1 MKHRVYMRD
10 WYFNAGI
17 IGFLQIISDGQDVE
31 NITGMEIGENCI
43 EFEDDILNNF
53 YEIFTKFSFLKMFK
67 KEAYVTGRLNKAL
80 KELNE
85 KKKIDLAKKI
95 IDIEKSPYLNFQKLL
110 GRDLSSCQ
118 NMEELRISIQD
129 AVESINGKTSTA
141 IYNDLKQQDIEN
153 KSIDAFLKVRL
164 KGVCAYENI
173 SKYINA
179 INSIERTNYKS
190 NIKVNDICPSCQ
202 VNKKGFDFSNAVSN
216 ILGFNTDNSN
226 WIWAFKDTNSKICP
240 VCALIYTCAFLSFAF
255 VLKQGQKKGTYL
267 NCFYFLNQNNN
278 VKGLFDSVK
287 RFDLQMSNLDDQSPF
302 FIMIKETVHNINQM
316 KIKNIREN
324 ISFVEIIDNP
334 ILAGQGT
341 KGYNV
346 YSYNIDND
354 IADFLHPYFNGNT
367 MPKGFYKIKDSHF
380 NVDEQLLKSTVTRQ
394 IDYNLLHTFLSL
406 WLQGRKSKNNEQKK
420 ANIVAAYQPSF
431 IISYILDY
439 ANKCVRRDKMDENKG
454 IVKKAFRN
462 GIELKQ
468 KLLNK
473 KKENQIDGII
483 YQLLNDLKIADREKF
498 IDKYMRLV
506 MSHGLPSMFGEAE
519 MLDKD
524 AFLQFGYSF
533 INGIMS
539 QPKQT
544 D

>member
-1 MKHRVYMRD
+1 MRD
-10 WYFNAGI
+10 WFFNAGI
-17 IGFLQIISDGQDVE
+17 IGFLQVVSDGKDIE
-31 NITGMEIGENCI
+31 EITGIDIGENYI

-53 YEIFTKFSFLKMFK
+53 YEVFKKLSFLKMFK
-67 KEAYVTGRLNKAL
+67 KEAYIAGRLNKVL
-80 KELNE
+80 KEFNE
-85 KKKIDLAKKI
+85 KKKIDTAIKI
-95 IDIEKSPYLNFQKLL
+95 NEIEKSPYLNFQKLL

-129 AVESINGKTSTA
+129 AVEFINGKTSTA
-141 IYNDLKQQDIEN
+141 IYYDLKQQDTEN
-153 KSIDAFLKVRL
+153 KSIDAFLKARL

-173 SKYINA
+173 SKYIEA
-179 INSIERTNYKS
+179 IQKIDLKVK
-190 NIKVNDICPSCQ
+190 IKINDICPSCQ
-202 VNKKGFDFSNAVSN
+202 VNKKSFDFSNAVSN

-226 WIWAFKDTNSKICP
+226 WIWAFKDSNSKICP

-255 VLKQGQKKGTYL
+255 VLKQGQKKGAYL

-287 RFDLQMSNLDDQSPF
+287 RFDLEISNLNDQSPF
-302 FIMIKETVHNINQM
+302 FIMIKETVHHINQT
-316 KIKNIREN
+316 KVKNIREN
-324 ISFVEIIDNP
+324 MSFVEIIDNP

-354 IADFLHPYFNGNT
+354 IAEFLQPYFNGNT
-367 MPKGFYKIKDSHF
+367 MPKGFYKIKDAYF
-380 NVDEQLLKSTVTRQ
+380 NLDEQLLKSTVTRQ
-394 IDYNLLHTFLSL
+394 IDYSVLHTYLSL
-406 WLQGRKSKNNEQKK
+406 WLQGEKNKNSDQKK
-420 ANIVAAYQPSF
+420 SNIVTAYQPSYV
-431 IISYILDY
+431 IKYVLDY
-439 ANKCVRRDKMDENKG
+439 INKCVRRDTMDINKG

-468 KLLNK
+468 KLLAKN
-473 KKENQIDGII
+473 KENQIDGII

-539 QPKQT
+539 TPKEM

>member
-10 WYFNAGI
+10 WFFNAGI
-17 IGFLQIISDGQDVE
+17 IGFLQIVSDGKDIE
-31 NITGMEIGENCI
+31 DIKGINIGENYI
-43 EFEDDILNNF
+43 EFEDDILDNF
-53 YEIFTKFSFLKMFK
+53 YEIFTKLSFLKMFK
-67 KEAYVTGRLNKAL
+67 KEAYVAGRLNKVI

-85 KKKIDLAKKI
+85 KKKIDITKKI

-118 NMEELRISIQD
+118 NMEELLISVQD
-129 AVESINGKTSTA
+129 AVEFVNGKTSTA
-141 IYNDLKQQDIEN
+141 IFNELKQQDTEN
-153 KSIDAFLKVRL
+153 KSIDAFLKARL

-173 SKYINA
+173 SKYIEVIQK
-179 INSIERTNYKS
+179 INLKS
-190 NIKVNDICPSCQ
+190 KTKINDICPSCQ
-202 VNKKGFDFSNAVSN
+202 INKKGFDFSNAVSN

-226 WIWAFKDTNSKICP
+226 WIWAFKDINSKICP

-267 NCFYFLNQNNN
+267 NCFYFLNQTNN
-278 VKGLFDSVK
+278 VKGAFNSAK
-287 RFDLQMSNLDDQSPF
+287 RFDLEISNLNDQSPF
-302 FIMIKETVHNINQM
+302 FIMIKETVHHINQT

-354 IADFLHPYFNGNT
+354 IADFLHPYLNGNT
-367 MPKGFYKIKDSHF
+367 MPKGFYKIKDSYF
-380 NVDEQLLKSTVTRQ
+380 NVDEQLLKSTITRQ
-394 IDYNLLHTFLSL
+394 IDYSLLHKFLSI
-406 WLQGRKSKNNEQKK
+406 WLQGQKSKNNDQKK

-431 IISYILDY
+431 IINYVLDY
-439 ANKCVRRDKMDENKG
+439 VNKCVGRDKMDENKK

-506 MSHGLPSMFGEAE
+506 MSHGLPSMFGETE

>member
-10 WYFNAGI
+10 WFFNAGI
-17 IGFLQIISDGQDVE
+17 IGFLRVVSDGKHIEDISGL
-31 NITGMEIGENCI
+31 NIGENYI
-43 EFEDDILNNF
+43 EFEKDILNSF
-53 YEIFTKFSFLKMFK
+53 YETFIKLSFLKMFK
-67 KEAYVTGRLNKAL
+67 KEAYIAGRLNKAL
-80 KELNE
+80 KELSE
-85 KKKIDLAKKI
+85 KKKIDIAKKI
-95 IDIEKSPYLNFQKLL
+95 TDIEKSPYLNFQKLL
-110 GRDLSSCQ
+110 GRDLLSCQ
-118 NMEELRISIQD
+118 NVEALSISIQE
-129 AVESINGKTSTA
+129 AIESIKGKTGAA
-141 IYNDLKQQDIEN
+141 IYNDLRQQDTEN
-153 KSIDAFLKVRL
+153 KSIAAFLKSRL
-164 KGVCAYENI
+164 KGVCAYDNI
-173 SKYINA
+173 PKYVDAIQNIELKSK
-179 INSIERTNYKS
+179 
-190 NIKVNDICPSCQ
+190 IKKNDICPSCQ
-202 VNKKGFDFSNAVSN
+202 TNKKSFDFSNAITN

-226 WIWAFKDTNSKICP
+226 WIWAFKDSNSKICP

-255 VLKQGQKKGTYL
+255 VLKQGQKKGAYL

-278 VKGLFDSVK
+278 VKGSFDSAK
-287 RFDLQMSNLDDQSPF
+287 RFDLEISNLNDQSPF
-302 FIMIKETVHNINQM
+302 FVMIKETVHHINQT

-346 YSYNIDND
+346 YSYNVDND
-354 IADFLHPYFNGNT
+354 IAEFLHPYFKGNT
-367 MPKGFYKIKDSHF
+367 MPKGFYKIKDAYF
-380 NVDEQLLKSTVTRQ
+380 NLDEQLLKSTVTRQ
-394 IDYNLLHTFLSL
+394 VDYGLLHTFLSL
-406 WLQGRKSKNNEQKK
+406 WLQGRKNQNNEQKK
-420 ANIVAAYQPSF
+420 ANIVAAYQPT
-431 IISYILDY
+431 YILEYVMDY
-439 ANKCVRRDKMDENKG
+439 INKCVRRDTMDINKG

-468 KLLNK
+468 KLLAKN
-473 KKENQIDGII
+473 KENQIDGII

-539 QPKQT
+539 QPKQSE
-544 D
+544 

>member
-10 WYFNAGI
+10 WFFNAGI
-17 IGFLQIISDGQDVE
+17 IGFLQVISDGKDIE
-31 NITGMEIGENCI
+31 KITGVNIGENYI
-43 EFEDDILNNF
+43 EFESDILNNF
-53 YEIFTKFSFLKMFK
+53 YETFIKLSFLKMFK
-67 KEAYVTGRLNKAL
+67 KEAYIAGRLNKAV

-85 KKKIDLAKKI
+85 KKKIDVTKKI
-95 IDIEKSPYLNFQKLL
+95 ADIEKSPYLNFQKLL
-110 GRDLSSCQ
+110 GHDLSSCQ
-118 NMEELRISIQD
+118 NVEELSISIQE
-129 AVESINGKTSTA
+129 AIEFIKGKTGSA
-141 IYNDLKQQDIEN
+141 IYNDLRQQDTGD
-153 KSIDAFLKVRL
+153 KSVAAFLTARL
-164 KGVCAYENI
+164 KGVCAYDNI
-173 SKYINA
+173 SKYIDA
-179 INSIERTNYKS
+179 IQKIELKPK
-190 NIKVNDICPSCQ
+190 IKKNDICPSCQ
-202 VNKKGFDFSNAVSN
+202 TYKKSFDFSNAITN
-216 ILGFNTDNSN
+216 ILGFNTDNAN
-226 WIWAFKDTNSKICP
+226 WIWAFKDSNSKICP

-267 NCFYFLNQNNN
+267 NCFYFLNQNSNI
-278 VKGLFDSVK
+278 KGLLDSAK
-287 RFDLQMSNLDDQSPF
+287 RFELEIANLNDQSPF
-302 FIMIKETVHNINQM
+302 FVMIKETVHHINQT

-354 IADFLHPYFNGNT
+354 IAEFLHPYFNGNT
-367 MPKGFYKIKDSHF
+367 MPKGFYKIKDAYF
-380 NVDEQLLKSTVTRQ
+380 NLDEQLLKNTVTRQ
-394 IDYNLLHTFLSL
+394 IDYSVLHTYLSL
-406 WLQGRKSKNNEQKK
+406 WLQGEKNKNGDQKK
-420 ANIVAAYQPSF
+420 SNIVAAYQPSYV
-431 IISYILDY
+431 IKYVLDY
-439 ANKCVRRDKMDENKG
+439 INKCVRRDMMDINKG

-468 KLLNK
+468 KLLAKN
-473 KKENQIDGII
+473 KENQVDGII

-539 QPKQT
+539 QPKQSE
-544 D
+544 